1 LLWSELSARLGC
13 LRKLE
18 ESILKCVTVMNECSV
33 EVRQTRLSVWG
44 FDGSALTHPHVSAR
58 TQTDKLQKQKE
69 QIDDAQSG
77 IAEANAE
84 SRELESRQ
92 LVRHTV
98 SIETAEDVFTHWPLS
113 LSLSLRTAVHRQAAA
128 SRR

>member
-1 LLWSELSARLGC
+1 
-13 LRKLE
+13 
-18 ESILKCVTVMNECSV
+18 
-33 EVRQTRLSVWG
+33 
-44 FDGSALTHPHVSAR
+44 VSAR

-92 LVRHTV
+92 LVRHTI
-98 SIETAEDVFTHWPLS
+98 SLETAEDMLTLA
-113 LSLSLRTAVHRQAAA
+113 LLSLRTAVHRQAAA